1 MDVLKVFKSYLPM
14 SKTSTYSFHYL
25 RTFILTVGVCLIAN
39 LDLKAQGERE
49 KNIQELS
56 KENDPGTQYEN
67 ESSVFDTK
75 ADSYYLPYSQ
85 SSRDSKSS
93 GSGNPNVKDQQLYKQ
108 GGEKDLKK
116 EGMSTLSFNLFL
128 YIVDKFKED

>member
-14 SKTSTYSFHYL
+14 SKTSTYSFLSL
-25 RTFILTVGVCLIAN
+25 RNFILTLGICLIAN

-56 KENDPGTQYEN
+56 KENDHSSQYEN
-67 ESSVFDTK
+67 ESSVFEPK
-75 ADSYYLPYSQ
+75 ADNYYLPYSQ

-93 GSGNPNVKDQQLYKQ
+93 GASNLNVKDQQLYKQ